1 MNNIGTKMNGKEAT
15 SKSLKPGSHLPK
27 KNYFFFVCFNDS
39 SSKMMKNAFIS
50 S

>member
-27 KNYFFFVCFNDS
+27 KNYFFLFAS
-39 SSKMMKNAFIS
+39 MIALQK
-50 S
+50 